1 MTLARKPF
9 TPRVLLATGL
19 LLGVAAAHAAGGFTV
34 TQRQEA
40 LVTPGMTEA
49 EVQQALGHPA
59 QDIHYRNEPGPTFTY
74 HVDAIESTL
83 FDVDFSADGKVLST
97 GERMEE
103 TGGGGGDGSSN

>member
-19 LLGVAAAHAAGGFTV
+19 FLGVAAAHAASGFTV
-34 TQRQEA
+34 TQSQEA

-49 EVQQALGHPA
+49 QVQQALGHPA

-74 HVDAIESTL
+74 HVDAIEATL
-83 FDVDFSADGKVLST
+83 FDVDFSADGKVVST
-97 GERMEE
+97 SERMDESA
-103 TGGGGGDGSSN
+103 GGDGPSN